1 MLSTD
6 HRHGVANACLIGR
19 VYGRSLFV
27 VGIVSERVA
36 SSRRLRRA
44 PAVRPHLRLV
54 SARPDDGSTRQNEEG
69 RQEVKLSALELDLIY
84 RSLEAAR
91 TLRIVPPQ
99 DELLEDTIQLVDQ
112 ALRNA

>member
-1 MLSTD
+1 
-6 HRHGVANACLIGR
+6 
-19 VYGRSLFV
+19 
-27 VGIVSERVA
+27 
-36 SSRRLRRA
+36 
-44 PAVRPHLRLV
+44 
-54 SARPDDGSTRQNEEG
+54 
-69 RQEVKLSALELDLIY
+69 VKLSALELDLIY